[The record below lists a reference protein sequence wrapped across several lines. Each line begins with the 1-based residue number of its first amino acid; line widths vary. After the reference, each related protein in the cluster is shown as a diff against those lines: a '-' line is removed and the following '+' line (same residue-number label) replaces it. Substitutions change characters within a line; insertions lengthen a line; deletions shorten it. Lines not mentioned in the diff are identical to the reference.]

1 MLQRIL
7 YINQFPCTMK
17 KLVILISFTFLIIN
31 QSCDSTD
38 EEIDLQGN
46 NVFELQYI
54 NAGMSGEIIEKKDLE
69 FNELIELSSDNQFV
83 KRRMYPDSTSI
94 AKGSYHLIE
103 SDDSKYYE
111 FEVSVRLSTS
121 LPV

>member
-103 SDDSKYYE
+103 SDDSK
-111 FEVSVRLSTS
+111 VSVREVHGVNPLRIR
-121 LPV
+121 L